1 MKKNV
6 PAIPIVVLLLLIAA
20 SPALLGGQENEYF
33 NRGYEKHL
41 QGDLKNAIKDYSR
54 AIEKNPRFAMA
65 YQMRGAAWQG
75 MKSFD
80 KAISDFSM
88 VIAFGEPHFLAVGYF
103 NRGIA
108 KNMAGDFPGAIP
120 DFSAALN
127 LDAKMSTAYFHRGIA
142 KGKTGDTF
150 GRIEDFREAARL
162 GNVNAEQWLNTY
174 YPSWRQPVSVT
185 PLPLPV
191 PAVPAPAN

>member
-1 MKKNV
+1 MNMKNISAPV
-6 PAIPIVVLLLLIAA
+6 FPVAIMMLLFIAA
-20 SPALLGGQENEYF
+20 IPALLGGQENEYF

-54 AIEKNPRFAMA
+54 AIEINPRFAMA
-65 YQMRGAAWQG
+65 YQMRGAAWQR
-75 MKSFD
+75 MEAFD

-88 VIAFGEPHFLAVGYF
+88 VISCGEPHFMAVGYY

-108 KNMAGDFPGAIP
+108 KNMSGDFLGAIP

-127 LDAKMSTAYFHRGIA
+127 LDGKMATAYFHRGIA
-142 KGKTGDTF
+142 KSRTGDTF

-162 GNVNAEQWLNTY
+162 GDMNAEKWLNTY
-174 YPSWRQPVSVT
+174 YPSWRQPVAIAPV
-185 PLPLPV
+185 PV
-191 PAVPAPAN
+191 PAN